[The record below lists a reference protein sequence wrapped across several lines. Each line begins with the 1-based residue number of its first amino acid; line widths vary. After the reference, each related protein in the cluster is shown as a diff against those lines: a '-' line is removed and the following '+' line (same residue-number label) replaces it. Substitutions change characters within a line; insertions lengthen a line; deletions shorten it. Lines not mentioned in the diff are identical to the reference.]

1 MNCVNNGDKCCKLF
15 IWLILFIPRQVRF
28 AAAHRVAPQLNAV
41 GIVDKPVEDGVGIG
55 RITEHHRVPLF
66 RIDW

>member
-28 AAAHRVAPQLNAV
+28 AAAHRVAPQLDAV
-41 GIVDKPVEDGVGIG
+41 SIVDEAVEDGVSIG
-55 RITEHHRVPLF
+55 RLAEHGAMPQ
-66 RIDW
+66 